1 MSKYLEAKTYF
12 RDLSNKGIAQADEL
26 FEEAEQIRSS
36 LGDIAYA
43 HFIMNCYDDLFN
55 VQLPN
60 IKNN

>member
-1 MSKYLEAKTYF
+1 MMGGKTD
-12 RDLSNKGIAQADEL
+12 RLDLLIQRADEL
-26 FEEAEQIRSS
+26 FDEAEQIRSS